1 MLEFIDAWSSKA
13 GIPARVFCGW
23 LGIRASKLSVWR
35 TRAGIPNAHSPF
47 VPREDCLTRRE
58 IDAIVDFYR
67 NHPFD
72 GYRRCT
78 YMMMDADVAVASP
91 STVYSVLRR
100 AGVMRPRHARRGCKG
115 TGFHQPDAPH
125 RHWHTDITHVK
136 VNGVPA
142 NLCSILDGYSRFIL
156 AHRLSEDGKALD
168 VELVFQMAVE
178 RFPEARGRMISDN
191 GKQFVCR
198 EYRELLAQ
206 HGFIYSNTSPY
217 YPQSNGKLEKF
228 HGSLKNELPG
238 GREMTGF
245 EYAEHLID
253 RLVDYYN
260 EVRLHS
266 AIGYVTPRDML
277 EGRAPAIQAERER
290 KLKDAR
296 ERRRLANRENRCMLE
311 TRRETEDGSAGE
323 QPSRD
328 GDVTERRWPCRRVKP
343 PVVPKMSGLRRLCH
357 A

>member
-1 MLEFIDAWSSKA
+1 MDLGRREEVIEFIDFWTART
-13 GIPARVFCGW
+13 GIPAKNLCCW
-23 LGIRASKLSVWR
+23 LGMRASKLSVWR
-35 TRAGIPNAHSPF
+35 TRTGMPNAHAPF
-47 VPREDCLTRRE
+47 VPREDCLTENE
-58 IDAIVDFYR
+58 IQAIVDFYQR
-67 NHPFD
+67 HPFD

-100 AGVMRPRHARRGCKG
+100 AGVMRPRHVHRGCKG
-115 TGFHQPDAPH
+115 IGFHQPDAPH

-156 AHRLSEDGKALD
+156 AHKLSEDGKALD

-228 HGSLKNELPG
+228 HDSLKNELLG
-238 GREMTGF
+238 GREMTSF

-253 RLVDYYN
+253 RLIDYYN
-260 EVRLHS
+260 NVRLHS

-277 EGRAPAIQAERER
+277 EGRAPAIQEERER
-290 KLKDAR
+290 KLKAAR
-296 ERRRLANRENRCMLE
+296 EKRRFANREMKVNLTTC
-311 TRRETEDGSAGE
+311 RETEDGSAGE

-328 GDVTERRWPCRRVKP
+328 SDTTERQ
-343 PVVPKMSGLRRLCH
+343 
-357 A
+357 

>member
-1 MLEFIDAWSSKA
+1 MDLGRREEVIGFVDFWTART
-13 GIPARVFCGW
+13 GIPAKSLCCW

-35 TRAGIPNAHSPF
+35 TRTGIPNAHAPF
-47 VPREDCLTRRE
+47 VPREDCLTDDE
-58 IDAIVDFYR
+58 VKAIVDFYQG
-67 NHPFD
+67 HPFD

-100 AGVMRPRHARRGCKG
+100 AGVMRPRRARRGCKG
-115 TGFHQPDAPH
+115 TGFRQPDCPH

-136 VNGVPA
+136 VNGIAA

-191 GKQFVCR
+191 GRQFVCR

-228 HGSLKNELPG
+228 HDSLKNELLG
-238 GREMTGF
+238 GKELTSF
-245 EYAEHLID
+245 EYAERVID

-260 EVRLHS
+260 NVRLHS
-266 AIGYVTPRDML
+266 AIGYVTPRDMMA
-277 EGRAPAIQAERER
+277 GRAPEIQAERER
-290 KLKDAR
+290 KLKEAR
-296 ERRRLANRENRCMLE
+296 EQRRLANRRRRITL
-311 TRRETEDGSAGE
+311 TAHRETEDGSAGE

-328 GDVTERRWPCRRVKP
+328 SDVV
-343 PVVPKMSGLRRLCH
+343 
-357 A
+357 